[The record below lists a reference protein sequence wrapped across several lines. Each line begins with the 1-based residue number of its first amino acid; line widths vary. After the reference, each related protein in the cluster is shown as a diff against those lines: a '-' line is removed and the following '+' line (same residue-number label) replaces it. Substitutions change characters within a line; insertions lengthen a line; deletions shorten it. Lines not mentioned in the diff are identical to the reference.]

1 VSEYTSRLDALKAHL
16 TGRCSDPVC
25 TDDLTWAVEEIEHLR
40 RYIGVLDNLAYAL
53 DAFRSVLECPTTGS
67 LAARRRKF
75 EEAHQRLLTTP
86 YWRPGECQDGCR
98 RYATHVFV
106 IEQDGRV
113 ERQPCCQI
121 CGSVWLAA
129 WQSAIGNGWQ
139 PATKVRLEP
148 LAQQSA
154 AAKAVLQ

>member
-1 VSEYTSRLDALKAHL
+1 VSEHTSRLDAIKAHL
-16 TGRCSDPVC
+16 AGRCSDLAC
-25 TDDLTWAVEEIEHLR
+25 ADDLRWAVEEIDHLR
-40 RYIGVLDNLAYAL
+40 HYVAVLSELAYAL
-53 DAFRSVLECPTTGS
+53 DALRSGLECPNTAS
-67 LAARRRKF
+67 IERRRGAF
-75 EEAHQRLLTTP
+75 ERAHARLLTTP

-139 PATKVRLEP
+139 PATRVRLEP

-154 AAKAVLQ
+154 AARAVLQ